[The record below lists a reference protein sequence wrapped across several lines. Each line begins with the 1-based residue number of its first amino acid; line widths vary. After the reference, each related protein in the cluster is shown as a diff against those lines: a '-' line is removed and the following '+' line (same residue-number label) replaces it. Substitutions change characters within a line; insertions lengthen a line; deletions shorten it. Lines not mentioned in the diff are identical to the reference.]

1 MGVTQWWRRLTGTK
15 DAKDDKDAKGGKT
28 GGKGGG
34 KGGKGTTP
42 GKGAKG
48 RPSGGATGLPDHL
61 KGVQQPQGKPG
72 RRPKPDPAK
81 GVLGVTPTKSG
92 WLGAVLD
99 PTGHGTP
106 HLITASGLPALLE
119 QAGEVAVVAVTVP
132 MGLPDEG
139 RREADVQTRR
149 FLGDQGSTVLTTPV
163 RDAVY
168 AISHGEA
175 NSFNRAAGGAG
186 VSSEAWDLRR
196 RIQEL
201 DAWLR
206 QDLPALVV
214 ETHPEAA
221 FATLAGAPVT
231 SRRRSGE
238 GSSER
243 RSLLAAGGVYVPTS
257 APHGIGTDDLLD
269 ACAAAWSA
277 HRVKNGEATSF
288 PEEPTRHS
296 DGIGAAI
303 QV

>member
-1 MGVTQWWRRLTGTK
+1 MGVTQWWRRLTGKGTQ
-15 DAKDDKDAKGGKT
+15 DASGST
-28 GGKGGG
+28 GG
-34 KGGKGTTP
+34 KGGKGTTAKG
-42 GKGAKG
+42 GKGTTAKGGKG
-48 RPSGGATGLPDHL
+48 RPAGGATGLPDHL
-61 KGVQQPQGKPG
+61 KGLQQPQGKPG
-72 RRPKPDPAK
+72 RRPKPDP
-81 GVLGVTPTKSG
+81 GRSVLGVGPTRSG

-106 HLITASGLPALLE
+106 HLITASSLPELLA
-119 QAGEVAVVAVTVP
+119 QAGEVTVVAITVP

-149 FLGDQGSTVLTTPV
+149 FLGDQGSSVLTTPV

-168 AISHGEA
+168 AVSHSEA

-221 FATLAGAPVT
+221 FATLAGAPVS

-238 GSSER
+238 GSTER
-243 RSLLAAGGVYVPTS
+243 RSLLATGGVYVPTS

-277 HRVKNGEATSF
+277 HRVKNGEATTF
-288 PEEPTRHS
+288 PEEPARHS
-296 DGIGAAI
+296 DGIAAAI
-303 QV
+303 HV